1 MNNIDNEIGLNEA
14 RDLMDETLYVNALH
28 AIWRVEADCGGLD
41 SIEVWR
47 ETEWLREEMLK
58 TKRPNRQHMVEQFY
72 LLLKK
77 KYADRTK
84 NEDKS
89 VMCIMMLFAN
99 RLITAN
105 KEQSLNPNRE
115 IIRRI
120 VRVLCSKMKED
131 ADLKRTM
138 AIMLAEM
145 DKAGTENEKGGR
157 MIPWEL
163 DILADAPEWSNKLK
177 AIFQTYAKK
186 AEPLIKN
193 ELYDSFLTLW
203 NELTEDSLF
212 AAEMRTSTLGKDFN
226 LQLLFNVYGLLYPKF
241 YNSKAR
247 GIATIAKKV
256 GEKPEVIGNN
266 NYYSRGYFTPH
277 EIERF
282 KHAIKSQQLLEHIK
296 QIIQKHYTHK
306 SV

>member
-28 AIWRVEADCGGLD
+28 AIWLVETDCNGLD
-41 SIEVWR
+41 CNEVWR
-47 ETEWLREEMLK
+47 ATEWMRKEMLK

-84 NEDKS
+84 NVDKS

-105 KEQSLNPNRE
+105 KDQSLNPNRE

-120 VRVLCSKMKED
+120 VMVLCSKMKED

-145 DKAGTENEKGGR
+145 DKAGTENEESGR
-157 MIPWEL
+157 MIPWGL
-163 DILADAPEWSNKLK
+163 DILADDPDWSIQLK
-177 AIFQTYAKK
+177 VVFKKYADM
-186 AEPLIKN
+186 ADPLIQGH
-193 ELYDSFLTLW
+193 LLDSFGTLW
-203 NELTEDSLF
+203 DELAEDSQF
-212 AAEMRTSTLGKDFN
+212 AAEMKTSTLGQNFN
-226 LQLLFNVYGLLYPKF
+226 LQLLFNVYGLLHPNF
-241 YNSKAR
+241 YNTKV
-247 GIATIAKKV
+247 GIATIAKTV
-256 GEKPEVIGNN
+256 GANPNARGVNKH
-266 NYYSRGYFTPH
+266 YSRGYFTPH

-282 KHAIKSQQLLEHIK
+282 DHAIKSQQLLDHIN
-296 QIIQKHYTHK
+296 QIIQKHYIHK

>member
-1 MNNIDNEIGLNEA
+1 MNDIDNEIGLNEA

-47 ETEWLREEMLK
+47 ETEWLRKEMLK

-72 LLLKK
+72 LMLKK

-84 NEDKS
+84 NVDRT

-105 KEQSLNPNRE
+105 KDQSLNPNRE

-120 VRVLCSKMKED
+120 VMVLCSKMKED

-145 DKAGTENEKGGR
+145 DKAGTENEKSGS
-157 MIPWEL
+157 MIPWGL
-163 DILADAPEWSNKLK
+163 DILADDPDWSIQLK
-177 AIFQTYAKK
+177 AIFKKYADI
-186 AEPLIKN
+186 ADPLIQGH
-193 ELYDSFLTLW
+193 LLVSFGTLW
-203 NELTEDSLF
+203 DELAEDSQF
-212 AAEMRTSTLGKDFN
+212 ASEMKTSTLGQNFN
-226 LQLLFNVYGLLYPKF
+226 LQLLFNVYGLLHPNF
-241 YNSKAR
+241 YNTKV
-247 GIATIAKKV
+247 GIATIAKTV
-256 GEKPEVIGNN
+256 GANPNAKNKDKC
-266 NYYSRGYFTPH
+266 YSRGYFTPR

-282 KHAIKSQQLLEHIK
+282 DHAIKSQQLLNHIN